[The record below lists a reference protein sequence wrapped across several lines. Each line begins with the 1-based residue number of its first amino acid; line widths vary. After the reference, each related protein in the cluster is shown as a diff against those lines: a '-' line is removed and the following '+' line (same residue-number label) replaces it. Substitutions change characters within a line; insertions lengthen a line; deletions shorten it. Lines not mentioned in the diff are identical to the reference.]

1 MNINS
6 RSKITGVGAYV
17 PQRKL
22 TNHDLE
28 SMVDTTDEWIT
39 RRTGV
44 KERRLAGKEEFASDL
59 AIKAVEN
66 LIAKYDIRV
75 DDVDMVIVTT
85 FTADHLTPSVSAI
98 VQGHFDMKQAG
109 TMDLNAAC
117 TGFVYGLCV
126 ADSLITA
133 GHSNKV
139 LVVASEVLSKIVDYS
154 DRNTCILFGDAAA
167 AMLLERAGE
176 TSGTGSFL
184 ASYFTSDGTLA
195 PNITCSNL
203 SETVNGQEVGKTRL
217 FQQEGKFLYEYV
229 VKNIP
234 EGVYNLLGRS
244 NLTLGDIQWF
254 VPHSANLRMIKA
266 LCERL
271 NFPLQSTLISNEL
284 YGNTSSA
291 SIPLAIWLALE
302 ESSIKT
308 GDKMILYGFGA
319 GLTHGGV
326 VIEW

>member
-1 MNINS
+1 MNNE
-6 RSKITGVGAYV
+6 SKAKIVGLGTYL
-17 PQRKL
+17 PKRRL
-22 TNHDLE
+22 TNADLE
-28 SMVDTTDEWIT
+28 KMVDTNDEWIV

-44 KERRLAGKEEFASDL
+44 RERRLAEKDEFASDL

-66 LIAKYDIRV
+66 LIEKYNVEIN
-75 DDVDMVIVTT
+75 DVDMVIVTT
-85 FTADHLTPSVSAI
+85 FTPDHFTPTVSAL
-98 VQGHFDMKQAG
+98 VQGHFGMEKAG

-139 LVVASEVLSKIVDYS
+139 LVIASEVISKVVDYS
-154 DRNTCILFGDAAA
+154 DRNTCVLFGDAAV
-167 AMLLERAGE
+167 AMLLERTNE
-176 TSGTGSFL
+176 KGSFI
-184 ASYFTSDGTLA
+184 ASYFTSDGKLA
-195 PNITCSNL
+195 QNVACSNL
-203 SETVNGQEVGKTRL
+203 SEKINNHEINKSRL
-217 FQQEGKFLYEYV
+217 FQQEGKLLYEYV

-234 EGVYNLLGRS
+234 DGVESLLKRS
-244 NLTLGDIQWF
+244 ELTFDDIAWF

-266 LCERL
+266 LCDRL
-271 NFPLQSTLISNEL
+271 HFPLEKTLISNEF

-291 SIPLAIWLALE
+291 SIPLAVWIALE
-302 ESSIKT
+302 EGKIKA

>member
-1 MNINS
+1 MNNE
-6 RSKITGVGAYV
+6 SKAKIVGLGTYL
-17 PQRKL
+17 PKRRL
-22 TNHDLE
+22 TNADLE
-28 SMVDTTDEWIT
+28 KMVDTNDEWIV

-44 KERRLAGKEEFASDL
+44 RERRLAEKDEFASDL

-66 LIAKYDIRV
+66 LIEKYNV
-75 DDVDMVIVTT
+75 EVNDVDMVIVTT
-85 FTADHLTPSVSAI
+85 FTPDHFTPTVSAL
-98 VQGHFDMKQAG
+98 VQGYFDMEKAG

-139 LVVASEVLSKIVDYS
+139 LVIASEVVSKIVDYS
-154 DRNTCILFGDAAA
+154 DRNTCVLFGDAAV
-167 AMLLERAGE
+167 AMLLERTNE
-176 TSGTGSFL
+176 KGSFL
-184 ASYFTSDGTLA
+184 SSYFTSDGKLA
-195 PNITCSNL
+195 QNITCSNL
-203 SETVNGQEVGKTRL
+203 SEKINNHEINKSRL
-217 FQQEGKFLYEYV
+217 FQQEGKLLYEYV

-234 EGVYNLLGRS
+234 DGVESLLKRS
-244 NLTLGDIQWF
+244 ELTFDDIAWF

-266 LCERL
+266 LCDRL
-271 NFPLQSTLISNEL
+271 HFPLEKTLISNEF

-291 SIPLAIWLALE
+291 SIPLAIWIALE
-302 ESSIKT
+302 EGKIKA